1 MLALAVVLL
10 AGAAAVLVLLF
21 QGVALLFAYQM
32 PRLDPLGPGG
42 PGTASVSVIVAARDE
57 EGDLEATLDG
67 LLAQDV
73 GGLEIVVVEGGSRD
87 RTRALVLARAP
98 RVRLVDEPP
107 LPDGWVGKNWACW
120 TGARA
125 SHGDWLL
132 FLDADVQLHPAAIR
146 TVLAWA
152 QREGAA
158 AATIAPRVEMVGFW
172 ERLVLPFY
180 IQMVL
185 TYFRAPRVNR
195 DGSRAA
201 MLNGQFWL
209 TRREEYEAI
218 GGHAAV
224 RGVVLE
230 DVALARRFRAAGRP
244 LRVAWAPA
252 LATTRMYRDRG
263 EMFEGLLKNIHDTRF
278 SAGRQLGFL
287 AGLIALYWLPLLVVP
302 VGVLLASAPLL
313 AIGVVLAVALLGKH
327 VAWARAV
334 GAPAAYGFLYPIAVG
349 YYVVLVVTSLGRGLR
364 GGSVLWKGRAYR
376 LDPPAAP

>member
-10 AGAAAVLVLLF
+10 AAAAAVLVLLF

-57 EGDLEATLDG
+57 EGDLEAALDG
-67 LLAQDV
+67 LLAQDI

-87 RTRALVLARAP
+87 RTRAIVLARAP

-120 TGARA
+120 TGARS

-132 FLDADVQLHPAAIR
+132 FLDADVRLHPTAIR

-152 QREGAA
+152 QGERAA

-195 DGSRAA
+195 DGARAA

-209 TRREEYEAI
+209 TRREEYEAV

-334 GAPAAYGFLYPIAVG
+334 GAPAAYGLLYPIAVG
-349 YYVVLVVTSLGRGLR
+349 YYVVLVTASLGRGLR